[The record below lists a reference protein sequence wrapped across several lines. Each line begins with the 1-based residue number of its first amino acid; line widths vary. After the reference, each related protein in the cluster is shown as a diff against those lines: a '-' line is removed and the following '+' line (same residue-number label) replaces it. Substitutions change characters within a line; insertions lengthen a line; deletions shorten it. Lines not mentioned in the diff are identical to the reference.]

1 MNKILS
7 LALLCSAA
15 LSFTACV
22 NEEDDLFDKSAAER
36 LNEASALYSQR
47 LMASPNGWAM
57 QLYPTTQDEAPF
69 GNGYLLMLRFN
80 KDKSVDASMNN
91 FMSGNKY
98 LSSKSSWDVI
108 TDNGPVLSF
117 NTYSPVIHAFSNPEN
132 IPSSGTGT
140 STGGSKDD
148 NKSEDVTGT
157 GIGGDYEFV
166 IVDAPEDASY
176 MMLKGKKR
184 GTYNLLTPVAEG
196 IDYEDY
202 LADVKAFQ
210 NRMFSTSNP
219 SNDYYHRGDSV
230 FVFADGNTGVPAIYP
245 YGTDRVVSSFF
256 NPFLITKR
264 GEDYYLRFRD
274 AYTENDATVQDF
286 KYDKEKDVF
295 QSVENE
301 NYYICGDTASLFFN
315 KALLTDG
322 RQWKMSTRKSQMS
335 DKMYMIFNSM
345 KKDFQSKGFNFSAA
359 RFMRKST
366 DAGSSE
372 VSLFIDYKAGSTTST
387 ATFSFTLNS
396 DSENCNFTYTG
407 CDGNVQNLL
416 NTMPA
421 LQTFID
427 VVSSMKASA
436 NVTLFDLS
444 SMKFTL
450 NSDNDVWYIVSL

>member
-36 LNEASALYSQR
+36 LNEASTLYSDR
-47 LMASPNGWAM
+47 LMASPNGWAV
-57 QLYPTTQDEAPF
+57 QLYPTTKDEAPY
-69 GNGYLLMLRFN
+69 GNGYLLMFRFN

-91 FMSGNKY
+91 SLSNNKY
-98 LSSKSSWDVI
+98 MTATSSWDVI

-117 NTYSPVIHAFSNPEN
+117 NTYNPVIHAFSDPEDV
-132 IPSSGTGT
+132 P
-140 STGGSKDD
+140 STGDKDNPND
-148 NKSEDVTGT
+148 ETGT
-157 GIGGDYEFV
+157 GIGGDYEFI

-196 IDYEDY
+196 IDYEAY
-202 LADVKAFQ
+202 LSDVKSFQ

-274 AYTENDATVQDF
+274 SYSENDVTVQDF

-295 QSVENE
+295 QSVDNE

-322 RQWKMSTRKSQMS
+322 RQWKMNTTKSEMS
-335 DKMYMIFNSM
+335 DKMYSIFNSM
-345 KKDFQSKGFNFSAA
+345 KSSFKSNGYNVSTV
-359 RFMRKST
+359 RFMRKSS
-366 DAGSSE
+366 DKKSSD
-372 VSLFIDYKAGSTTST
+372 VLLLINYKAGNTVSTV
-387 ATFSFTLNS
+387 TFNFTLNS
-396 DSENCNFTYTG
+396 DGENCNFTYTG
-407 CDGNVQNLL
+407 CDKNAQNML
-416 NTMPA
+416 NAMPQ
-421 LQTFID
+421 LQTFINS
-427 VVSSMKASA
+427 VSSMKASA
-436 NVTLFDLS
+436 NVTLFNLS

-450 NSDNDVWYIVSL
+450 NSDNEIWYIVSL

>member
-36 LNEASALYSQR
+36 LNEASALYSDR
-47 LMASPNGWAM
+47 LMASPNGWAV
-57 QLYPTTQDEAPF
+57 QLYPTTKDEAPY
-69 GNGYLLMLRFN
+69 GTGYLLMFRFN

-91 FMSGNKY
+91 ALSNNKY
-98 LSSKSSWDVI
+98 LSAKSSWDVI

-117 NTYSPVIHAFSNPEN
+117 NTYNPVIHAFSNPEDV
-132 IPSSGTGT
+132 P
-140 STGGSKDD
+140 STGDKDNPND
-148 NKSEDVTGT
+148 ETGT
-157 GIGGDYEFV
+157 GIGGDYEFI

-196 IDYEDY
+196 IDYETY
-202 LADVKAFQ
+202 LSDVKSFQ

-219 SNDYYHRGDSV
+219 SSDYYHRGDSV

-245 YGTDRVVSSFF
+245 YGSDRVVSSFF

-274 AYTENDATVQDF
+274 SYSENDITVQDF
-286 KYDKEKDVF
+286 KYNKEKDIF
-295 QSVENE
+295 QSVDNE
-301 NYYICGDTASLFFN
+301 NYYICGDTASTFFK

-322 RQWKMSTRKSQMS
+322 RTWKISTRKTGMS
-335 DKMYMIFNSM
+335 DKMQTIYSSVSAGFKALGLNVSEFRITRESS
-345 KKDFQSKGFNFSAA
+345 DSASSKVLLTVLYKQGNKTSSA
-359 RFMRKST
+359 
-366 DAGSSE
+366 
-372 VSLFIDYKAGSTTST
+372 VYN
-387 ATFSFTLNS
+387 FTL
-396 DSENCNFTYTG
+396 DVEGENCNFTYTG
-407 CDGNVQNLL
+407 CPESSQRVLDRV
-416 NTMPA
+416 PA
-421 LQTFID
+421 LQTFLG

-436 NVTLFDLS
+436 DVTLFNLS
-444 SMKFTL
+444 TMKFSL